1 MARRRQS
8 GLDILVEI
16 VSYFHWGIGVAL
28 AISAY
33 LFLHWYAGQEL
44 YVAKDM
50 SEISS
55 GMLSGVFH
63 GLAGA
68 GQYLFP
74 VVLLFAAA
82 TSFFNR
88 RKRHNLYET
97 TQASSSVNPLDNM
110 SWQEFEMLV
119 GEHFRREGYGVSET
133 ADGADGG
140 VDLVLKI
147 DGATYF
153 VQCKQW
159 KAYKVGVKTVRELLG
174 VMTSRGAAGG
184 YVVTSGRFTV
194 DAEKFALENNVQLID
209 GAQLKR
215 IITKTPPPQPWTQV
229 QDTPL
234 CPKCG
239 SEMIKRVA
247 KKGSRAGKQFWGCSN
262 FPKCRGTI
270 SID

>member
-55 GMLSGVFH
+55 GMLSGLFH

-68 GQYLFP
+68 GQYLLP

-88 RKRHNLYET
+88 RKRHNL
-97 TQASSSVNPLDNM
+97 
-110 SWQEFEMLV
+110 
-119 GEHFRREGYGVSET
+119 
-133 ADGADGG
+133 
-140 VDLVLKI
+140 
-147 DGATYF
+147 
-153 VQCKQW
+153 
-159 KAYKVGVKTVRELLG
+159 
-174 VMTSRGAAGG
+174 
-184 YVVTSGRFTV
+184 
-194 DAEKFALENNVQLID
+194 
-209 GAQLKR
+209 
-215 IITKTPPPQPWTQV
+215 
-229 QDTPL
+229 
-234 CPKCG
+234 
-239 SEMIKRVA
+239 
-247 KKGSRAGKQFWGCSN
+247 
-262 FPKCRGTI
+262 
-270 SID
+270 